1 MANVYKVILDA
12 QDKTAQAFGK
22 LERNLDKAQKATDRV
37 KKSLGGMT
45 GAIGLAAGAA
55 GFGALA
61 KNALDAADELG
72 KFADRT
78 GIAASELASMQ
89 LASNYAGVSTETFNK
104 ILVIFQKRL
113 GEAVNG
119 TGTAKRTLDAF
130 GISAEKLAE
139 LPLDK
144 QLGIIGDEFKKME
157 NPALRAAAASD
168 LFSNRGIKMINFLME
183 GSDGLSDLRKEFR
196 DLGLEIDDTTLDQ
209 IENFNDAT
217 TKLSAIVNVAMVKA
231 LAEVSPEMT
240 KFTEKA
246 SEMAV
251 PLIGDLF
258 KGITFLV
265 ENMGAVTTGIKLF
278 LAAMVVKTVIAFGAA
293 IAGVFAVAGG
303 PITLAIVAVGAITAA
318 VVLFKNE
325 IKALVRPIAD
335 AGRAVGDFVRKI
347 NPFSDDVDEA
357 ETAVRGLAAAEEV
370 LEDMTGSAGKE
381 LLIFRRSANVVEDAS
396 ADAEGPI
403 QDVADSIENVKKQA
417 KPATPAVESFGDSTD
432 ETADEAMNAAVRTN
446 EFADAIERLQ
456 KESRTGVDDV
466 ADLRAKIEEYQRAV
480 DAGEA
485 SQEALNRV
493 MRKATEDIGGVTFA
507 KQNLLDKIQT
517 VNELLVL
524 NREMYGE
531 NSEAVNKLKA
541 RLEELTGEYRDLQD
555 EASGFTKEH
564 KEMLDRVKGLTPEV
578 KKVHEEIKILND
590 LYVRGE
596 IDAKEFREQTDR
608 LAESLKDTGSAATD
622 AETALANL
630 LGKMAQGE
638 DGNIG
643 GFIEALIGK
652 DGVKNAIEGC
662 FGTGP
667 VTSFDNAVKSLFPT
681 FTEFEGILGSL
692 TGALGNFFAGG
703 ELKFSAFKDAILK
716 TMAEIA
722 AGAVASVGINF
733 LKNLIPG
740 LNEGGSLGGYAVG
753 GRVTGPGGPKDDK
766 VLARLSA
773 GEYVIQ
779 ASSVNKFGKGFFDA
793 LNAGKL
799 PGFANG
805 GLNAFDPGP
814 LDSPGIGVGLD
825 PISLFLSVKKILDL
839 LVGAQPNEQPFA
851 DANNKLSGIVN
862 RYVMDSTFAA
872 MDGLVDL
879 FGPGLI
885 DMMIPNISVDPV
897 TGLPSVTREGYGQQ
911 ILSEMTNR
919 GFPKLP
925 GGNNRRGVEKNAEII
940 KGMAGLTDEFAQFLY
955 GHLAPLFADIIIPN
969 FNMDDLV
976 AKLFRDAN
984 GIAGG
989 SLTLDK
995 RQFGGPLE
1003 RGQAALVGEAGPE
1016 LFVPGQGG
1024 TVSPIASNGGQEL
1037 IGAVHEVRDE
1047 ISDLRRQMSRLMAGQ
1062 KLAGSRA

>member
-1 MANVYKVILDA
+1 M
-12 QDKTAQAFGK
+12 
-22 LERNLDKAQKATDRV
+22 
-37 KKSLGGMT
+37 
-45 GAIGLAAGAA
+45 
-55 GFGALA
+55 
-61 KNALDAADELG
+61 
-72 KFADRT
+72 
-78 GIAASELASMQ
+78 
-89 LASNYAGVSTETFNK
+89 
-104 ILVIFQKRL
+104 
-113 GEAVNG
+113 
-119 TGTAKRTLDAF
+119 
-130 GISAEKLAE
+130 
-139 LPLDK
+139 
-144 QLGIIGDEFKKME
+144 
-157 NPALRAAAASD
+157 
-168 LFSNRGIKMINFLME
+168 
-183 GSDGLSDLRKEFR
+183 
-196 DLGLEIDDTTLDQ
+196 
-209 IENFNDAT
+209 
-217 TKLSAIVNVAMVKA
+217 
-231 LAEVSPEMT
+231 
-240 KFTEKA
+240 
-246 SEMAV
+246 
-251 PLIGDLF
+251 
-258 KGITFLV
+258 
-265 ENMGAVTTGIKLF
+265 
-278 LAAMVVKTVIAFGAA
+278 
-293 IAGVFAVAGG
+293 
-303 PITLAIVAVGAITAA
+303 
-318 VVLFKNE
+318 
-325 IKALVRPIAD
+325 
-335 AGRAVGDFVRKI
+335 
-347 NPFSDDVDEA
+347 
-357 ETAVRGLAAAEEV
+357 
-370 LEDMTGSAGKE
+370 
-381 LLIFRRSANVVEDAS
+381 IFRRSANVVEDAS

-403 QDVADSIENVKKQA
+403 QDVADAIENVRDQA
-417 KPATPAVESFGDSTD
+417 RPATPAVENFGDSTD

-524 NREMYGE
+524 NREIYGE

-779 ASSVNKFGKGFFDA
+779 ASSVNKFGKGFFDT
-793 LNAGKL
+793 LNSGKMPV
-799 PGFANG
+799 PGFADG
-805 GLNAFDPGP
+805 GFPMPDF
-814 LDSPGIGVGLD
+814 GIPTNPVS
-825 PISLFLSVKKILDL
+825 IFNSINEILRF
-839 LVGAQPNEQPFA
+839 LVGAGDNPQPYA
-851 DANNKLSGIVN
+851 DANNKLQGIVN
-862 RYVMDSTFAA
+862 RYVSDNVFAA
-872 MDGLVDL
+872 MDGLVST
-879 FGPGLI
+879 FGSGLI
-885 DMMIPNISVDPV
+885 DLMIPTISVDPE
-897 TGLPSVTREGYGQQ
+897 TGLPTVTRGGYGPD
-911 ILSEMTNR
+911 ILGAMEAV
-919 GFPKLP
+919 GFPRLP
-925 GGNNRRGVEKNAEII
+925 GGNNRSGVKRNSEIVE
-940 KGMAGLTDEFAQFLY
+940 GMAGLSDEFARFLFEI
-955 GHLAPLFADIIIPN
+955 LAPKFGSIIAPD

-984 GIAGG
+984 GVAGG